1 MRRIKAKKLTTEA
14 FEKYGVFQNLLDNEG
29 MSKKSIFPENFFA
42 DLIYLDFATTTQAS
56 VSVCHV
62 KKKDKKVVS
71 FLEAHQFTCEGLL
84 PLDGDIIIFVGV
96 PSKTFTV
103 DNLEAFIVPQGTFV
117 KLNPYIVHGTQY
129 AIQEDEVHVL
139 CLLPARTF
147 RNDMVSRLIENE
159 EEMAEII
166 L

>member
-1 MRRIKAKKLTTEA
+1 MRTIKANKLTTEA

-29 MSKKSIFPENFFA
+29 MSKKSIFPANFFA
-42 DLIYLDFATTTQAS
+42 DLVYLDFAATTQAS

-62 KKKDKKVVS
+62 KKKDKNVVS

-84 PLDGDIIIFVGV
+84 PLDGDIMLFVGT
-96 PSKTFTV
+96 PSKIFTV
-103 DNLEAFIVPQGTFV
+103 DNLEAFIVPKGTFV

-129 AIQEDEVHVL
+129 TIRDEEVHVV

-159 EEMAEII
+159 EEMARII
-166 L
+166 F